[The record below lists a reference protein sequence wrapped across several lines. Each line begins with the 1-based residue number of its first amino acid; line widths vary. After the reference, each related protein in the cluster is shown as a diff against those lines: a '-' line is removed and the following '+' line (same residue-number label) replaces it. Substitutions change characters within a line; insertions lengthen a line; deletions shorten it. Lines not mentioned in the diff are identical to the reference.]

1 MRIEGGGTGRLQQ
14 PRPQRVASSVADLR
28 ERMRSASRQAMAEA
42 KAAEA
47 HVRRLG
53 TGRLMGA
60 EKLPWENASG
70 RIKSTQ
76 EHLERTSKAIKAG
89 RLIYKGLS
97 ESQRF
102 VAVASK
108 VGNSRA
114 AKAVTD
120 TGRRVLDMTDKATH
134 GKSAKLVEKAG
145 KVAEF
150 GKAYVK
156 GELVEHVTDNV
167 AKSVTKSFEKKAVA
181 KATAVVGGKVAA
193 KTAAKTGAA
202 VAGKAAGRFVPGAN
216 VAIAAYDVYKAAKT
230 LSDPKA
236 SGWKKGTAV
245 ATAAF
250 SVVAATNI
258 PVVSQVAAGLSV
270 ATDLASNLK
279 PSAIADGAKKA
290 ASKVKNFISGL

>member
-1 MRIEGGGTGRLQQ
+1 MRLENAGTGRLQPPVK
-14 PRPQRVASSVADLR
+14 PRANTIAEVKSRVQAAR
-28 ERMRSASRQAMAEA
+28 AQAMADA

-53 TGRLMGA
+53 TGRLMNLD
-60 EKLPWENASG
+60 KMPWEGASG
-70 RIKSTQ
+70 AIKSTQ
-76 EHLERTSKAIKAG
+76 ENLSTVSKAVKAG
-89 RLIYKGLS
+89 RLIYKGLN
-97 ESQRF
+97 ESTRF
-102 VAVASK
+102 VGIANKVASSK
-108 VGNSRA
+108 AAQAVGNGA
-114 AKAVTD
+114 
-120 TGRRVLDMTDKATH
+120 RRMIDMADKATD
-134 GKSAKLVEKAG
+134 GKAAKFADKAG

-156 GELVEHVTDNV
+156 GELVEHMTETVSKT
-167 AKSVTKSFEKKAVA
+167 VTKSVEKKAVA
-181 KATAVVGGKVAA
+181 KAGASLAARSAA
-193 KTAAKTGAA
+193 KSTAA

-216 VAIAAYDVYKAAKT
+216 VAIAAYDVYKAGKT

-270 ATDLASNLK
+270 ASDLASNLN
-279 PSAIADGAKKA
+279 PSKVADGAKKA
-290 ASKVKNFISGL
+290 ANKVKDFIGGL